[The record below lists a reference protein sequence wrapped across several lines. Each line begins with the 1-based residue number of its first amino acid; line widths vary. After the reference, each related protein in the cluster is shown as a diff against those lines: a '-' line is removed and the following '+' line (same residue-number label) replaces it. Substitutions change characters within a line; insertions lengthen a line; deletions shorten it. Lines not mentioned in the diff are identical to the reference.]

1 MFHDDPPGAS
11 ALPTAEPPPPAVEAR
26 LWRVGDLLLA
36 PLLLGLG
43 VMAGIAVGIVL
54 ARSGPIDRSDPAVA
68 LVFTTETLLV
78 EAWAGILVLLLAA
91 RRGVTLRDLGLRTPP
106 AWGWVMLA
114 VVSAYGALAA
124 YYLALYL
131 LESLTGWDLAGL
143 RQGNGIPEGIVRTP
157 LILTVLGLALV
168 VAAPIG
174 EELFFRG
181 LFYRGLAALTR
192 PWIGL
197 VVSGVA
203 FSLVH
208 ANLSVVLP
216 FAVIGMVFAAVYR
229 ASGSLWT
236 SIAAHA
242 IVNGM
247 GFVAYVYGV
256 AS

>member
-1 MFHDDPPGAS
+1 MFHDDPLGVPA
-11 ALPTAEPPPPAVEAR
+11 APVLAPPPAIEAR
-26 LWRVGDLLLA
+26 LWRVRDLLLG
-36 PLLLGLG
+36 PLLFGLG
-43 VMAGIAVGIVL
+43 VMVGIAVAVAM
-54 ARSGPIDRSDPAVA
+54 ARSGSTDRGDPTVT
-68 LVFTTETLLV
+68 LVFATQTLLV
-78 EAWAGILVLLLAA
+78 EAWAGLLVLLLAA
-91 RRGVTLRDLGLRTPP
+91 RRGVSLRDLGLRTPP

-114 VVSAYGALAA
+114 VVSAYGALTA
-124 YYLALYL
+124 YYLALFL
-131 LESLTGWDLAGL
+131 VESLTGWDLAGL
-143 RQGNGIPEGIVRTP
+143 RQGNGIPEGIARTP
-157 LILTVLGLALV
+157 LILVVMGLALV
-168 VAAPIG
+168 AAAPLG

-181 LFYRGLAALTR
+181 LFYRGLAGLTR

-208 ANLSVVLP
+208 VNLGVALP

-256 AS
+256 AP

>member
-1 MFHDDPPGAS
+1 MFHDDPLGIPA
-11 ALPTAEPPPPAVEAR
+11 APAVEPPPAVEAC
-26 LWRVGDLLLA
+26 LWRVGDVLLG
-36 PLLLGLG
+36 PLLLGVGVIAGMALG
-43 VMAGIAVGIVL
+43 VVL
-54 ARSGPIDRSDPAVA
+54 SRSGPIDRSDPAMA

-78 EAWAGILVLLLAA
+78 EAWVGVVVLLLAA

-106 AWGWVMLA
+106 AWGWVILA

-124 YYLALYL
+124 YYLALFL
-131 LESLTGWDLAGL
+131 VESLTGWDLAGL
-143 RQGNGIPEGIVRTP
+143 REGNGIPAGIARTP

-168 VAAPIG
+168 VAAPVG

-181 LFYRGLAALTR
+181 LFYRGLAGLTR

-208 ANLSVVLP
+208 VNLSVALP

-256 AS
+256 AP